1 MAKPLKIV
9 IVSSEVDP
17 FSKTG
22 GLADVARSLSKA
34 LKGLGHKIIVITPLY
49 GTIDKKKHHLKQIFK
64 DIEIEIDSQTTLKA
78 SYWQGEL
85 MNKLPIYFID
95 NGEYFSQKSY
105 IYGSREENARFL
117 FFDLAVIK
125 LIELL
130 NFMPDVIHCHDWHT
144 GLIPYFIKK
153 RLSQNP
159 IFKKVAS
166 VFTIHNLSFQM
177 GNSWWEVPQ
186 EKKDDGHSDLPSF
199 GSKELKFI
207 NFARRGILYSDLVN
221 TVSETYAEE
230 ILKAEFG
237 QGLNRILRAKNKKG
251 RFFGIINGIDQAD
264 YNPATDPGLAA
275 NYTQK
280 TLSKMIENKIFL
292 QKKFNLPQNPDIP
305 ILGMVTRITEQK
317 GFDLLIKIIDTL
329 LRLNLQLVLVGGGN
343 KHYEK
348 FFRKLSKKNPKKVA
362 AHLEFEAKY
371 ATQIYAGSDMFLM
384 PSRFEPCGLGQ
395 LISLRYGSVPIV
407 RATGGLLDTIT
418 DFNPKTGKGNGFV
431 FKTYHPQDFLVA
443 IVRGLETYKY
453 KDVWQKLIK
462 NGMKQSFSWEIPAR
476 KYVRLYRKAV
486 KINKLMQNK
495 K

>member
-9 IVSSEVDP
+9 VVSSEVDP

-22 GLADVARSLSKA
+22 GLADVARSLPKA
-34 LKGLGHKIIVITPLY
+34 LKRLGHKIIVITPLY
-49 GTIDKKKHHLKQIFK
+49 GIIDKKKYHLKQIFK
-64 DIEIEIDSQTTLKA
+64 DIEIEIDSQITLKA
-78 SYWQGEL
+78 SYWQGQL

-105 IYGSREENARFL
+105 IYGSQEENARFL

-159 IFKKVAS
+159 IFKKVTS

-177 GNSWWEVPQ
+177 GNSWWEIPQ
-186 EKKDDGHSDLPSF
+186 EKKDDGHSDLPLF

-230 ILKAEFG
+230 ILKVELG

-251 RFFGIINGIDQAD
+251 RFFGIVNGIDQAD

-292 QKKFNLPQNPDIP
+292 QKKFNLPQNSDIP

-443 IVRGLETYKY
+443 IVRALETYKY
-453 KDVWQKLIK
+453 KNVWQKLIK
-462 NGMKQSFSWEIPAR
+462 NGMEQSFSWEIPAK
-476 KYVRLYRKAV
+476 KYISLFRKAIR
-486 KINKLMQNK
+486 INKNI
-495 K
+495 